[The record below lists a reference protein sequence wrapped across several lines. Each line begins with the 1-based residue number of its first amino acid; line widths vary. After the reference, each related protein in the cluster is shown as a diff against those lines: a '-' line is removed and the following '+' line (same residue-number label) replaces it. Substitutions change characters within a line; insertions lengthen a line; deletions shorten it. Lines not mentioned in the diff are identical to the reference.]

1 LKRINEREFRKGSAM
16 MRHRTVREM
25 LRIVSIVAALALC
38 PFAHAATV
46 MDETGRRVF
55 VPDAP
60 RRIVS
65 LAPDISEILFALGL
79 EKEIVGVSQFSD
91 YPEGARGKPKVG
103 SYVSLSLE
111 RILSLSPDLVIG
123 TTNGNRREAVKK
135 LEQAGLNVYV
145 ANPQRVSDIYRTILN
160 LGRITGRETAARQ
173 LADSMRK
180 RAECIVS
187 LTASCPRPKVFVQID
202 SHPLVTVG
210 RNTIYSELIAMAGGH
225 NIAVRAPGKYPRYSM
240 EALISQQPDVILL
253 SPMGQRTSRK
263 RDLDFWSRW
272 RNIPAVRNSRIHL
285 VNADLTDR
293 FSPRIVQG
301 LEEIAEILHP
311 ERTGRQRL
319 QECSGRRR

>member
-1 LKRINEREFRKGSAM
+1 M
-16 MRHRTVREM
+16 MRHRAAMKM
-25 LRIVSIVAALALC
+25 LRIASIVAALALC

-91 YPEGARGKPKVG
+91 YPDAAKGKPKVG

-123 TTNGNRREAVKK
+123 TTNGNRREAVNR

-145 ANPQRVSDIYRTILN
+145 VNPERFSDIYRTIIN

-180 RAECIVS
+180 RAERIVS
-187 LTASCPRPKVFVQID
+187 RTASCPRPKVFVQID

-210 RNTIYSELIAMAGGH
+210 GSTIYSELIAMAGGH
-225 NIAVRAPGKYPRYSM
+225 NIAARAPGKYPRYNL
-240 EALISQQPDVILL
+240 EALISKQPDVILL
-253 SPMGQRTSRK
+253 SPMVQRASRNG
-263 RDLDFWSRW
+263 DLDFWSRW
-272 RNIPAVRNSRIHL
+272 QSIPAVRNSRIHL

-301 LEEIAEILHP
+301 LEEIAGILHP
-311 ERTGRQRL
+311 ERTGRQRPR
-319 QECSGRRR
+319 ECSGRRR